1 MRAIFF
7 GVGIFVSTL
16 ILYLLT
22 AYPTVAYIDSGEL
35 AVANWTLGIA
45 HPTGY
50 PLYTLLGRLFSLL
63 PFELIKTQILFGA
76 LCTSLAVAIFSM
88 RLVRILNV
96 TELVQQLTVA
106 VAALAF
112 GVAPLVWSQGVTNE
126 VYSLHLLMLALVV
139 PLLFEK
145 YSPRNLI
152 LCSFVVGLSF
162 GNHMSTV
169 LLLPAVTYYLFV
181 NRKSII
187 ASPRSI
193 LCVIGVVALAA
204 SLYLY
209 LPIRSAQ
216 DPVFNW
222 GQPTNWGNFMRHVS
236 GWQYQVWM
244 FSRSFDEL
252 IRSFGTFA
260 VILFKQ
266 FPPPYWLV
274 IAYGFWIA
282 WTGRRRMAVTL
293 MLILSCNILYC
304 LNFDIPDIDNYL
316 LPSVLVLF
324 TYSLLGIVSLAQ
336 VQTKVRLLGI
346 PVLSALLIWGVVAN
360 WSVNN
365 QSKNTSALD
374 CVHNYYACADSNS
387 IILCADWDY
396 VSPWLYSHFYLKE
409 RPDVLMVDNELV
421 RRSWYPDWIRHADDS
436 FYRYIKTSVD
446 AFLPHVQ
453 KFEAGQRYDPKKIEQ
468 TYQDILNKIMLYPN
482 RIIYFDQS
490 VSLATSPPGEIVVAG
505 QILRVVRAGE
515 NYSPRDFKISPPDF
529 GKPADAYN
537 DRELLHLRQ
546 YNTMLEHMKNSRS
559 PQPN

>member
-1 MRAIFF
+1 MRVIIF

-50 PLYTLLGRLFSLL
+50 PLYSLLGRLFSLL

-76 LCTSLAVAIFSM
+76 LCTSLAVAVFSM
-88 RLVRILNV
+88 RLTRILDV
-96 TELVQQLTVA
+96 TEIVQQLTVA

-139 PLLFEK
+139 PLLLEK

-169 LLLPAVTYYLFV
+169 LLLPAVTYYLVV
-181 NRKSII
+181 NRKSLI
-187 ASPRSI
+187 ASPRTA
-193 LCVIGVVALAA
+193 LCVFAVVALAA

-222 GQPTNWGNFMRHVS
+222 GQPTNWANFIRHVS

-252 IRSFGTFA
+252 IRSFGNFA

-274 IAYGFWIA
+274 VVYGFWVA
-282 WTGRRRMAVTL
+282 WTRRRRMAIIL
-293 MLILSCNILYC
+293 ALILGCNVLYC

-324 TYSLLGIVSLAQ
+324 TYSLVGIVSLTQ
-336 VQTKVRLLGI
+336 LQTKVRLLGI
-346 PVLSALLIWGVVAN
+346 PVMSALLIWGVAAN
-360 WSVNN
+360 WTVNN

-387 IILCADWDY
+387 LILCADWDY

-409 RPDVLMVDNELV
+409 RPDVLIVDNELV

-436 FYRYIKTSVD
+436 LYRYLKPSVD
-446 AFLPHVQ
+446 AFLPHVR
-453 KFEAGQRYDPKKIEQ
+453 KFEAGQPYDPKRIEQ
-468 TYQDILNKIMLYPN
+468 TYQDILNKMMLYPK
-482 RIIYFDQS
+482 RVIYFDQS
-490 VSLATSPPGEIVVAG
+490 VSLAASPPGEIVVAG

-529 GKPADAYN
+529 GKPADAHS
-537 DRELLHLRQ
+537 DRELLHLRK
-546 YNTMLEHMKNSRS
+546 YNTMLEHMKNSS
-559 PQPN
+559 KPQPN